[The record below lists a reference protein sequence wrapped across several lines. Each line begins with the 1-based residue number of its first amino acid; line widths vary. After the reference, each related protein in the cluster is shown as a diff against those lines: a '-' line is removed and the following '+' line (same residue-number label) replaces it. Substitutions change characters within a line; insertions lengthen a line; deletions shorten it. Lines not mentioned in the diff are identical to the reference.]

1 MKIALITDTHFGVR
15 NDSQTF
21 IEYFR
26 QFYDEVFFPYLKE
39 NNIDTI
45 CHLGDI
51 VDRRKYI
58 SYTTL
63 RAFTDMFIN
72 PIRENGY
79 EFHCIVGN
87 HDIPYRN
94 TNDINAM
101 NEIFAD
107 SNGLYLNLYSEPKV
121 VDFDG
126 TEILMMPWINNANYK
141 DSLASMQSTE
151 AQIMFGHFEISG
163 FEMMRG
169 QTCDHGMDVKHFR
182 KFDTVY
188 SGHFHHKSTMGNIT
202 YLGNP
207 YELTWGDYDDP
218 RGFHVF
224 DTETREL
231 EFIKNPYR
239 MFHKVFYDD
248 ETYDL
253 EQLMNLDFDH
263 LKGRYIKVVVVKKQ
277 NPYWFDQFLDRLY
290 KCDPTHLTIV
300 EDNKHLDLE
309 KDEEIMDAEDTLTI
323 LNKYVDALEV
333 DIDKKQLSGLLN
345 NLYTEALYI
354 E

>member
-1 MKIALITDTHFGVR
+1 MKIALVTDTHWGAR
-15 NDSQTF
+15 NDSQVFTN
-21 IEYFR
+21 YFSD
-26 QFYDEVFFPYLKE
+26 FYDNVFFPYLDDHG
-39 NNIDTI
+39 IDTVV
-45 CHLGDI
+45 HLGDI

-58 SYTTL
+58 SYVTL
-63 RAFTDMFIN
+63 RAFRDHFVQPMADRNID
-72 PIRENGY
+72 
-79 EFHCIVGN
+79 FHCIVGN

-101 NEIFAD
+101 REVFSDSVGKIYWGPNE
-107 SNGLYLNLYSEPKV
+107 V
-121 VDFDG
+121 TFDG
-126 TEILMMPWINNANYK
+126 LKIMMMPWINNANYNSAITK
-141 DSLASMQSTE
+141 MEQTD
-151 AQIMFGHFEISG
+151 AQVMFGHFEISG

-182 KFDTVY
+182 KFDMVL

-207 YELTWGDYDDP
+207 YELTWGDYDAP
-218 RGFHVF
+218 RGFHIL
-224 DTETREL
+224 DTNTREL

>member
-1 MKIALITDTHFGVR
+1 
-15 NDSQTF
+15 
-21 IEYFR
+21 
-26 QFYDEVFFPYLKE
+26 VFFPYLDE
-39 NNIDTI
+39 HNIDTVV
-45 CHLGDI
+45 HLGDI

-58 SYTTL
+58 SYVTL
-63 RAFTDMFIN
+63 RAFRDHFVQPMADRNID
-72 PIRENGY
+72 
-79 EFHCIVGN
+79 FHCIVGN

-101 NEIFAD
+101 REVFSGSVGKIYWGPNE
-107 SNGLYLNLYSEPKV
+107 V
-121 VDFDG
+121 TFDG
-126 TEILMMPWINNANYK
+126 LKILMMPWINNTNYNSAIK
-141 DSLASMQSTE
+141 KMEDTD
-151 AQIMFGHFEISG
+151 AQVMFGHFEISG

-169 QTCDHGMDVKHFR
+169 QTCDHGMDVKHFQ
-182 KFDTVY
+182 KFDMVL

-207 YELTWGDYDDP
+207 YELTWGDYEDP
-218 RGFHVF
+218 RGFHIL

-253 EQLMNLDFDH
+253 DQMMNLDFDH
-263 LKGRYIKVVVVKKQ
+263 LKNRYIKVVVVKKQ

-290 KCDPTHLTIV
+290 KCNPTHLTIV

>member
-1 MKIALITDTHFGVR
+1 VKIALITDTHIGAR
-15 NDSQTF
+15 NDSQVF
-21 IEYFR
+21 SDYFAD
-26 QFYDEVFFPYLKE
+26 FYNNVFFPYLDDHS
-39 NNIDTI
+39 IDTVV
-45 CHLGDI
+45 HLGDI

-58 SYTTL
+58 SYITL
-63 RAFTDMFIN
+63 RAFRDYFVQPMADRNID
-72 PIRENGY
+72 
-79 EFHCIVGN
+79 FHCIVGN

-101 NEIFAD
+101 REIFD
-107 SNGLYLNLYSEPKV
+107 GSIGKIYWEPQEV
-121 VDFDG
+121 SFDG
-126 TEILMMPWINNANYK
+126 LKILMMPWINNANYNTA
-141 DSLASMQSTE
+141 LTTMQKTD
-151 AQIMFGHFEISG
+151 AQVMFGHFEIAG

-182 KFDTVY
+182 KFDMVL

-218 RGFHVF
+218 RGFHIL
-224 DTETREL
+224 DTDTREL

-253 EQLMNLDFDH
+253 EQLMNLDFEH
-263 LKGRYIKVVVVKKQ
+263 LRNRYIKVVVVKKQ

>member
-1 MKIALITDTHFGVR
+1 MKIALITDTHIGAR
-15 NDSQTF
+15 NDSQVF
-21 IEYFR
+21 SDYFAD
-26 QFYDEVFFPYLKE
+26 FYNNVFFPYLDDHG
-39 NNIDTI
+39 IDTVV
-45 CHLGDI
+45 HLGDI
-51 VDRRKYI
+51 VYRRKYI
-58 SYTTL
+58 SYITL
-63 RAFTDMFIN
+63 RAFRDHFVQPMADRKID
-72 PIRENGY
+72 
-79 EFHCIVGN
+79 FHCIVGN

-101 NEIFAD
+101 REIFD
-107 SNGLYLNLYSEPKV
+107 GSIGNIYWEPQEV
-121 VDFDG
+121 EFDG
-126 TEILMMPWINNANYK
+126 LKILMMPWINNANYNTA
-141 DSLASMQSTE
+141 LTTMQKTD
-151 AQIMFGHFEISG
+151 AQVMFGHFEIAG

-169 QTCDHGMDVKHFR
+169 QTCDHGMEVKHFQ
-182 KFDTVY
+182 KFDMVL

-218 RGFHVF
+218 RGFHVL

-231 EFIKNPYR
+231 EFIQNPIR
-239 MFHKVFYDD
+239 MFHKVFYED

-253 EQLMNLDFDH
+253 DQLMNLDFEH
-263 LKGRYIKVVVVKKQ
+263 LKSKYIKVVVVKKQ

-309 KDEEIMDAEDTLTI
+309 KDEDIVDAEDTITI
-323 LNKYVDALEV
+323 LNNYVDALEV